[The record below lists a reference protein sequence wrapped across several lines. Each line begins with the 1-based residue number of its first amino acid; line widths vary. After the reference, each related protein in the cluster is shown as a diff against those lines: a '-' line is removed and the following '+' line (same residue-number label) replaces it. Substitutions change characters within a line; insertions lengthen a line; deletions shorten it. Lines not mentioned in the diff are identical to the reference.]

1 MCEASRNTKRQKIRV
16 SQSCADPSVQHGK
29 VLRNSVAV
37 GDAPCRASAADRGR
51 VPAGREASSK
61 RAADVSAAGD
71 FSSFLTRA
79 AAASVPAMAAARTHL
94 APTVIEVTPVA
105 T

>member
-29 VLRNSVAV
+29 VQRNSVAV

-51 VPAGREASSK
+51 VPAGREASPK

-71 FSSFLTRA
+71 FSFLTRA

>member
-1 MCEASRNTKRQKIRV
+1 MCEGSRNTKRQKIRV
-16 SQSCADPSVQHGK
+16 SQSCADASVRHGK
-29 VLRNSVAV
+29 VLRNSAAV
-37 GDAPCRASAADRGR
+37 GWAPCGASAADRGR
-51 VPAGREASSK
+51 VPAGREASPK

-79 AAASVPAMAAARTHL
+79 AAASMPSTAAARTHF

>member
-16 SQSCADPSVQHGK
+16 SQSCADASVRHGK
-29 VLRNSVAV
+29 VLRNSTAV
-37 GDAPCRASAADRGR
+37 GGGPCRASAADRGR
-51 VPAGREASSK
+51 VPAGREASPK
-61 RAADVSAAGD
+61 RAADVLAAGD
-71 FSSFLTRA
+71 ISSFLTHA
-79 AAASVPAMAAARTHL
+79 AAASMPATAAARTPL